1 MSNKGPTLRRHVFT
15 DVNEFV
21 RRGIV
26 GDILKIEN
34 LMAGEGLGA
43 SDWVGYVHTLNM
55 TAFIGGGVQSGIR
68 ADVERERTA

>member
-43 SDWVGYVHTLNM
+43 SDWVGYVRTLNM
-55 TAFIGGGVQSGIR
+55 TAFIAGGVQTGIR
-68 ADVERERTA
+68 SDVERERTA